1 MKILYASNI
10 RILLMIVI
18 GIVTLILINN
28 QIKEDKKEEYEVQK
42 LRLEYPLIEYSHEY
56 YLRKIEGVIV
66 NKKLDMGRFNK
77 GALYLTLNNGE
88 KFSIGYATRNY
99 SYKPYE
105 LVDFIQVGDSILKP
119 SGYIYFYVFRYEE
132 KYTFILG
139 RSIKNE

>member
-1 MKILYASNI
+1 MTI
-10 RILLMIVI
+10 I
-18 GIVTLILINN
+18 GIITLILINK
-28 QIKEDKKEEYEVQK
+28 QIKESRREEYEVQK
-42 LRLEYPLIEYSHEY
+42 LKLEYPLIEYSQEY
-56 YLRKIEGVIV
+56 YLKRIEGVIV
-66 NKKLDMGRFNK
+66 NRELDIGRFNK